1 MREMMS
7 ENNDDT
13 PNSPAPFDGPSSGS
27 SDDQHAYVPPSWSVP
42 EGEGVQH
49 GEAFAGYGWRVLGY
63 LIDAL
68 IIGVL
73 LGIMSRVLST
83 GFLVDFAVGFVIRG
97 LYAGFLIAFWNG
109 QTVGMKVVKVVCVDT
124 SSRGQVPLP
133 QAMVRAFSA
142 EIIAAAS
149 LIGLV
154 GSLAQLLDLLWP
166 VWDKQN
172 QTLHD
177 KIGRTVVL
185 R

>member
-1 MREMMS
+1 
-7 ENNDDT
+7 
-13 PNSPAPFDGPSSGS
+13 
-27 SDDQHAYVPPSWSVP
+27 
-42 EGEGVQH
+42 
-49 GEAFAGYGWRVLGY
+49 
-63 LIDAL
+63 
-68 IIGVL
+68 
-73 LGIMSRVLST
+73 MSRVFST
-83 GFLVDFAVGFVIRG
+83 GFLVDFAIGFAVRG

-109 QTVGMKVVKVVCVDT
+109 QTVGMKVAKVVCVDA

-149 LIGLV
+149 LIGLI

-166 VWDKQN
+166 IWDKQN